1 MHALIQAAHKAV
13 TAFAHDDDGITAI
26 EYGLIAAVMVG
37 AVVAAFGVLTPA
49 LNAAFTDMASR
60 IHT

>member
-1 MHALIQAAHKAV
+1 MHALIQAVK
-13 TAFAHDDDGITAI
+13 AFAQDDDGITAI